1 MTLRIKAEYVN
12 GKLNP
17 LEPLDLDEGT
27 VVTLAIFDGQEGE
40 RKTHSVI
47 RMVEQLRESMGEIE
61 WDGVPRDGS
70 LNYRH
75 YLYGHPKVDAK

>member
-1 MTLRIKAEYVN
+1 MALRIKAEYVN
-12 GKLNP
+12 GTLNP
-17 LEPLDLDEGT
+17 LEPLELDEGT
-27 VVTLAIFDGQEGE
+27 VVTLAIEKDPEDE
-40 RKTHSVI
+40 RNTHSVI

-75 YLYGHPKVDAK
+75 YLYGHPRVSEK